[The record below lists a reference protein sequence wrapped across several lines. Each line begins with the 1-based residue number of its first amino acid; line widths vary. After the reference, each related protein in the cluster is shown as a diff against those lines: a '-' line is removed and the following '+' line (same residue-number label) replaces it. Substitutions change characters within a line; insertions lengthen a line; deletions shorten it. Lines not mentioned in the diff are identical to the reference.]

1 MTERTERT
9 SSGLFAPLRIAAVC
23 GVGGDFG
30 IVDSEGKPLAL
41 SCFGDIHLT

>member
-1 MTERTERT
+1 MAERMERTYRK
-9 SSGLFAPLRIAAVC
+9 LFAPLRIAAAC